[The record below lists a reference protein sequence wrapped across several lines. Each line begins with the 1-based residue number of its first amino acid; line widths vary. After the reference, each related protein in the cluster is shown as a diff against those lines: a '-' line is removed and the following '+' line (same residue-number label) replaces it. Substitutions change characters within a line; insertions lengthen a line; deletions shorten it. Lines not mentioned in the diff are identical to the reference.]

1 MADRKVLVNYVHPD
15 IDPSLLGRRKKPK
28 VEKNGKIEVRTMLP
42 FNLQCDACKNYMYAG
57 KKFNGKKEVVQGET
71 YMGVKILRFYIKCTT
86 CSASITFKTD
96 PQNSGYTCE
105 FGASRNFEG
114 WREDQVNAAEERE
127 QAKIEEEK
135 DAMTKL
141 ESKTLNNQAEM
152 DEMDALEEIHAI
164 NQRNER
170 VDTDRLIKR
179 LRGDDNDSGNG
190 DGSGRGG
197 QEGYAVQQTVLLS
210 NGLTAADEALVQSVR
225 FKNKNNSSSSSS
237 SSRGGG
243 GGKLVEHADSDSE
256 RGDSDGDDEDAAK
269 TGSLVHTSS
278 SSSNSGSSGGGSSG
292 GGSSALLSGVGVVM
306 RKVKKRKHEEAAAGS
321 AAPPV
326 VSALAAYGSDSD

>member
-105 FGASRNFEG
+105 FGASRNIEG

-135 DAMTKL
+135 RKKREELGSDA
-141 ESKTLNNQAEM
+141 ESGA
-152 DEMDALEEIHAI
+152 
-164 NQRNER
+164 
-170 VDTDRLIKR
+170 
-179 LRGDDNDSGNG
+179 DDNDDEAEKKEEAPVEESKPEGEE
-190 DGSGRGG
+190 GG
-197 QEGYAVQQTVLLS
+197 EAPEGEGVEKDEKQANYEKKLKQM
-210 NGLTAADEALVQSVR
+210 AADEAES
-225 FKNKNNSSSSSS
+225 
-237 SSRGGG
+237 
-243 GGKLVEHADSDSE
+243 
-256 RGDSDGDDEDAAK
+256 DDEFVP
-269 TGSLVHTSS
+269 LE
-278 SSSNSGSSGGGSSG
+278 
-292 GGSSALLSGVGVVM
+292 L
-306 RKVKKRKHEEAAAGS
+306 R
-321 AAPPV
+321 
-326 VSALAAYGSDSD
+326 